1 LLLTLLRSLDLLVLI
16 LAIPV
21 FLIADLPLLGYAG
34 AAVAWLAQR
43 GVHALAQRHA
53 TASGDRRQAMGV
65 MAGAMVGR
73 LWLMGLTVLCVGL
86 IEREA
91 GLAAALLAAILFT
104 VSFTTTLITK
114 PFEETSR

>member
-1 LLLTLLRSLDLLVLI
+1 
-16 LAIPV
+16 
-21 FLIADLPLLGYAG
+21 
-34 AAVAWLAQR
+34 
-43 GVHALAQRHA
+43 
-53 TASGDRRQAMGV
+53 MGV